1 MPGALDSDAC
11 PAANRDVVL
20 AARKGLFI
28 VDLENPYDTPRF
40 LAHSSRWEVADCQ
53 WNPHPARAH
62 WVASTSNQ
70 KLLVW
75 NLDRPESQLHPP
87 AAAQP
92 VHLPS
97 AASLRGMS
105 GATAASMP
113 SLPSYRQPATAA
125 AAPRISRSSAVEHVL
140 HAHGRGIT
148 DINWSPFHPDV
159 LASCGIDSW
168 TWAWDMRDPGRPK
181 QGYSA
186 WNAAA
191 TQVKW
196 NRASPHRLATSCDNK
211 VLIWDDR
218 KGALPLATIE
228 AHESKIYGID
238 WSRDTSLGLDRLI
251 TCSLDGSVK
260 YWDLASPAAQR
271 AVGHR
276 ELVTE
281 PEAVIETPTPVWRAR
296 HLPFGSGIMTLPQRG
311 DTSLS
316 MWSKERPDAPVER
329 FVGHR
334 DIVKEYLFRTRG
346 GNNRD
351 NDDREWQL
359 LTWSKDQTLRLWPVS
374 EEATRAVGHKP
385 GGRINVLHTRANA
398 RDISFRNPPSD
409 AQAHTRMESA
419 DQTPATASS
428 ILPPTDATWSLLS
441 GRGSGTRLSGTS
453 PYGSSAMGGAGG
465 NGSPSG
471 PLSSSLGHT
480 AAASFSKHARSFS
493 DLAGAE
499 GNWQL
504 PLSRSAGA
512 QAPGSSLAAPV
523 PATRTLRH
531 SSSYQRPAVGSAT
544 MSAGSHVLGQS
555 QRSSLHRMD
564 TNERQREALRRK
576 QGKEPER
583 ERDKER
589 RQRRRE
595 QGRHRQQQ
603 EEHAA
608 AASAGFMT
616 RGAGG
621 QAEQWGMGSAR
632 MRPKRGAG
640 FDAVGWI
647 SGIRMQPET
656 RRPRRTEREEGNGSS
671 SARGMSGSRAT
682 LTGNAEA
689 QLSESEAGATTD
701 HELDAPDAAQTLG
714 EEVMAISK
722 YLSRVTF
729 ERIEIAQ
736 RTCTCSLYGPWGI
749 ERGMPAFLRV
759 TFVYPSAYPA
769 KAPRFEL
776 EHNASVPLK
785 TRAFLLRNLS
795 AILGTHARQQV
806 AHAMEE
812 ELESLAGTASVSEA
826 ATAPLYTGVP
836 SMEACLRFLLG
847 ESLAADTVPGTPG
860 VAPPL
865 VNDTEDE
872 SEDEEAVLQLRLP
885 PQTCGA
891 SFGPNGELV
900 TFSSHH
906 ISPRLVGSVPLAA
919 LAGSTTGSVLGSV
932 TDASAAGAADGA
944 RFLHSYGALS
954 SAMASLARLATHD
967 GADGVGDLDV
977 VQLINSEF
985 LRRRLQRSESKSR
998 SSKGRSRSKMRA
1010 NMGLLD
1016 SGSVQPRRSRST
1028 SPFPRSMPALGSGG
1042 MMRPSTSA
1050 RISPHTRAPPGS
1062 NGSAG
1067 GCTVR
1072 IYDLRQLEPMRPMLL
1087 GSPHVPRRRSN
1098 LLPGSPTT
1106 TPTNERRDP
1115 LASVLLMRGA
1125 SSSSHASNGSR
1136 AAAVRP
1142 ASPRSTTIR
1151 APAPL
1156 PRPSSSLQRAAAAE
1170 LMKPSSDPSA

>member
-1 MPGALDSDAC
+1 
-11 PAANRDVVL
+11 
-20 AARKGLFI
+20 
-28 VDLENPYDTPRF
+28 
-40 LAHSSRWEVADCQ
+40 
-53 WNPHPARAH
+53 
-62 WVASTSNQ
+62 
-70 KLLVW
+70 
-75 NLDRPESQLHPP
+75 
-87 AAAQP
+87 
-92 VHLPS
+92 
-97 AASLRGMS
+97 
-105 GATAASMP
+105 
-113 SLPSYRQPATAA
+113 
-125 AAPRISRSSAVEHVL
+125 
-140 HAHGRGIT
+140 
-148 DINWSPFHPDV
+148 
-159 LASCGIDSW
+159 
-168 TWAWDMRDPGRPK
+168 
-181 QGYSA
+181 
-186 WNAAA
+186 
-191 TQVKW
+191 
-196 NRASPHRLATSCDNK
+196 
-211 VLIWDDR
+211 
-218 KGALPLATIE
+218 
-228 AHESKIYGID
+228 
-238 WSRDTSLGLDRLI
+238 
-251 TCSLDGSVK
+251 
-260 YWDLASPAAQR
+260 
-271 AVGHR
+271 
-276 ELVTE
+276 
-281 PEAVIETPTPVWRAR
+281 
-296 HLPFGSGIMTLPQRG
+296 
-311 DTSLS
+311 
-316 MWSKERPDAPVER
+316 
-329 FVGHR
+329 
-334 DIVKEYLFRTRG
+334 
-346 GNNRD
+346 
-351 NDDREWQL
+351 
-359 LTWSKDQTLRLWPVS
+359 
-374 EEATRAVGHKP
+374 
-385 GGRINVLHTRANA
+385 
-398 RDISFRNPPSD
+398 
-409 AQAHTRMESA
+409 
-419 DQTPATASS
+419 
-428 ILPPTDATWSLLS
+428 
-441 GRGSGTRLSGTS
+441 
-453 PYGSSAMGGAGG
+453 MGGAGG

-729 ERIEIAQ
+729 ERVSCASLYACVEHSSCSHRPPLQIEIAQ

-891 SFGPNGELV
+891 SFGPNGELIV
-900 TFSSHH
+900 
-906 ISPRLVGSVPLAA
+906 A
-919 LAGSTTGSVLGSV
+919 
-932 TDASAAGAADGA
+932 
-944 RFLHSYGALS
+944 
-954 SAMASLARLATHD
+954 
-967 GADGVGDLDV
+967 
-977 VQLINSEF
+977 
-985 LRRRLQRSESKSR
+985 
-998 SSKGRSRSKMRA
+998 
-1010 NMGLLD
+1010 
-1016 SGSVQPRRSRST
+1016 
-1028 SPFPRSMPALGSGG
+1028 PAL
-1042 MMRPSTSA
+1042 RSA
-1050 RISPHTRAPPGS
+1050 
-1062 NGSAG
+1062 
-1067 GCTVR
+1067 
-1072 IYDLRQLEPMRPMLL
+1072 
-1087 GSPHVPRRRSN
+1087 
-1098 LLPGSPTT
+1098 LPGQS
-1106 TPTNERRDP
+1106 
-1115 LASVLLMRGA
+1115 
-1125 SSSSHASNGSR
+1125 
-1136 AAAVRP
+1136 
-1142 ASPRSTTIR
+1142 
-1151 APAPL
+1151 
-1156 PRPSSSLQRAAAAE
+1156 
-1170 LMKPSSDPSA
+1170 